1 LQPLN
6 IDPPEIKAGT
16 LLDSRGRLQF
26 AGRGL
31 LKADQSVSRS
41 HGKGAHSMPTA
52 IGDNIRTVRDHY
64 DKLFD
69 PLDRVNTY

>member
-1 LQPLN
+1 
-6 IDPPEIKAGT
+6 
-16 LLDSRGRLQF
+16 
-26 AGRGL
+26 
-31 LKADQSVSRS
+31 
-41 HGKGAHSMPTA
+41 MPTA